1 MKKRPRNLKNFK
13 VFKKYRY
20 VYIGSTFLKFIQ
32 GLFWGIIFQGG
43 DADDGINENNGIM
56 NRH

>member
-1 MKKRPRNLKNFK
+1 MYTL
-13 VFKKYRY
+13 
-20 VYIGSTFLKFIQ
+20 IGSTFLKFIQ

-43 DADDGINENNGIM
+43 DADGGINENNGIM